1 MISVDKTKNPRFFLR
16 DFLEYIKKVLSLQL
30 NVIRIKM
37 DERVSVREEGLCYG
51 IIEAMLLQRIEG
63 ITRGMFCIQST
74 KKNIKE
80 NPVEVEG
87 DLLRLMLTMQVMN
100 NQYRIDLR

>member
-37 DERVSVREEGLCYG
+37 DERVSVREEGLCHG

-63 ITRGMFCIQST
+63 VTRGMFC
-74 KKNIKE
+74 
-80 NPVEVEG
+80 
-87 DLLRLMLTMQVMN
+87 L
-100 NQYRIDLR
+100 

>member
-37 DERVSVREEGLCYG
+37 DERVSVREEGLCFG
-51 IIEAMLLQRIEG
+51 IIEAMLL
-63 ITRGMFCIQST
+63 
-74 KKNIKE
+74 
-80 NPVEVEG
+80 
-87 DLLRLMLTMQVMN
+87 
-100 NQYRIDLR
+100 